1 MEYNNIIMIENDKD
15 FIPIY
20 KTEKG
25 NNIVYGRELYK
36 GLSVKQDFTDW
47 IKKQLISIDAI
58 KDKDYCIIWYK
69 NNDPF
74 KKVVE
79 FKGNLNSMVKNG
91 YSMEYIL
98 KLETAKEI
106 CLVAGASP
114 RANKELKE
122 KSKAYRRYLIGIE
135 EKYKNNIN
143 NDIKL
148 NDDMIRKL
156 FFSNEEN
163 RKMMLEKFISCLY
176 NNDILLDEIK
186 QLRKEIEELNK
197 KINIL
202 SDNQNRNSNI
212 ETSKINYK
220 DENIIDDFN
229 YSRFLNHINNL
240 TDNTVLTKKEFLNLF
255 NSYKFYHKEIGIMA
269 LNKFMNENNLIY
281 GNDRLTDYARENNI
295 LTRDTYKNHNK
306 VFFTKNGILYI
317 SNLLINNMHGD
328 YKIKRK

>member
-1 MEYNNIIMIENDKD
+1 MKLDLINKEEDRQYIIDNTSKTDLIDMLKQYGKVVD
-15 FIPIY
+15 Y
-20 KTEKG
+20 MTEKLVAEFYG
-25 NNIVYGRELYK
+25 VNEYTIKHIGDRHKYELEKYGYKLYRKSEIEKIQKSQLGGLENIPNRGLRLYPIQAVIIIGMMLTDSSIAEKLRSDIIKKIFSPKEEFNLDTKELLNELRELRK
-36 GLSVKQDFTDW
+36 E
-47 IKKQLISIDAI
+47 
-58 KDKDYCIIWYK
+58 
-69 NNDPF
+69 
-74 KKVVE
+74 VE
-79 FKGNLNSMVKNG
+79 NLNS
-91 YSMEYIL
+91 
-98 KLETAKEI
+98 
-106 CLVAGASP
+106 
-114 RANKELKE
+114 
-122 KSKAYRRYLIGIE
+122 
-135 EKYKNNIN
+135 
-143 NDIKL
+143 
-148 NDDMIRKL
+148 
-156 FFSNEEN
+156 
-163 RKMMLEKFISCLY
+163 
-176 NNDILLDEIK
+176 
-186 QLRKEIEELNK
+186 

-202 SDNQNRNSNI
+202 SDNQNRNSKI

-269 LNKFMNENNLIY
+269 LNKFMNENDLIY

>member
-1 MEYNNIIMIENDKD
+1 MNNNMVIIENNKE
-15 FIPIY
+15 FIPVY
-20 KTEKG
+20 RTEQGTK
-25 NNIVYGRELYK
+25 VVSGRELHK
-36 GLSVKQDFTDW
+36 GLKVAKDFSDW
-47 IKKQLISIDAI
+47 IKDSLERVDAVENID
-58 KDKDYCIIWYK
+58 Y
-69 NNDPF
+69 F
-74 KKVVE
+74 K
-79 FKGNLNSMVKNG
+79 FSPLKGKTSNLSGRPKI
-91 YSMEYIL
+91 EYII

-122 KSKAYRRYLIGIE
+122 KSKAYRRYLINVE
-135 EKYKNNIN
+135 NKYKTEILNGNTKLDDEIIRKMFMQDEKSR
-143 NDIKL
+143 NDIIKKISSPNTKELLKELRELRREVEDL
-148 NDDMIRKL
+148 N
-156 FFSNEEN
+156 S
-163 RKMMLEKFISCLY
+163 
-176 NNDILLDEIK
+176 
-186 QLRKEIEELNK
+186 

-240 TDNTVLTKKEFLNLF
+240 TDNTILTKKEFLNLF
-255 NSYKFYHKEIGIMA
+255 NSYKFYHKQLGIMA
-269 LNKFMNENNLIY
+269 LNKIMNENNLIY
-281 GNDRLTDYARENNI
+281 GNDRLTDYAKENNI

>member
-1 MEYNNIIMIENDKD
+1 MKLDLINKEEDRQYIIDNTSKTDLIDMLKQYGEIVDYMTEPMVANFYGVPNKTIETIANRNKEELKSYGYRVYKKSEILNLQTEGLENIPNRGLRLYPIQAIIIIGMMLTDSSIAEELRSNIIKRIFSPKEEFNLDTKELL
-15 FIPIY
+15 
-20 KTEKG
+20 KEL
-25 NNIVYGRELYK
+25 RELRRE
-36 GLSVKQDFTDW
+36 
-47 IKKQLISIDAI
+47 
-58 KDKDYCIIWYK
+58 
-69 NNDPF
+69 
-74 KKVVE
+74 VE
-79 FKGNLNSMVKNG
+79 NLNS
-91 YSMEYIL
+91 
-98 KLETAKEI
+98 
-106 CLVAGASP
+106 
-114 RANKELKE
+114 
-122 KSKAYRRYLIGIE
+122 
-135 EKYKNNIN
+135 
-143 NDIKL
+143 
-148 NDDMIRKL
+148 
-156 FFSNEEN
+156 
-163 RKMMLEKFISCLY
+163 
-176 NNDILLDEIK
+176 
-186 QLRKEIEELNK
+186 

-255 NSYKFYHKEIGIMA
+255 NSYKFYHKQLGIMA

-281 GNDRLTDYARENNI
+281 GNDRLTDYAKENNI

>member
-1 MEYNNIIMIENDKD
+1 MKLDLINKEEDRQYIIDNTSKTDLIDMLKQYGKVVDYMTEPMVANFYGVPNKTIETIANRNKEELKSYGYRVYKKSEILNLQTEGLENIPNRGLRLYPIQAIIIIGVMLTDSSIAEELRSNIIKRIFSPKEEFNLDTKELL
-15 FIPIY
+15 
-20 KTEKG
+20 KEL
-25 NNIVYGRELYK
+25 RELRK
-36 GLSVKQDFTDW
+36 E
-47 IKKQLISIDAI
+47 
-58 KDKDYCIIWYK
+58 
-69 NNDPF
+69 
-74 KKVVE
+74 VE
-79 FKGNLNSMVKNG
+79 NLNS
-91 YSMEYIL
+91 
-98 KLETAKEI
+98 
-106 CLVAGASP
+106 
-114 RANKELKE
+114 
-122 KSKAYRRYLIGIE
+122 
-135 EKYKNNIN
+135 
-143 NDIKL
+143 
-148 NDDMIRKL
+148 
-156 FFSNEEN
+156 
-163 RKMMLEKFISCLY
+163 
-176 NNDILLDEIK
+176 
-186 QLRKEIEELNK
+186 

-240 TDNTVLTKKEFLNLF
+240 TDNTILTKKEFLNLF
-255 NSYKFYHKEIGIMA
+255 NSYEFYHKKLGIMA

>member
-1 MEYNNIIMIENDKD
+1 MNNNMVIIENNKE
-15 FIPIY
+15 FIPVY
-20 KTEKG
+20 RTEQG
-25 NNIVYGRELYK
+25 IEVIDGRELYNNLPIGK
-36 GLSVKQDFTDW
+36 NTKFADW
-47 IKKQLISIDAI
+47 IKDNLNNIDAI
-58 KDKDYCIIWYK
+58 ENIDFFQYK
-69 NNDPF
+69 TKNP
-74 KKVVE
+74 
-79 FKGNLNSMVKNG
+79 KGG
-91 YSMEYIL
+91 RPRIEYIL
-98 KLETAKEI
+98 KLDIAKEI
-106 CLVAGASP
+106 CMITGANP
-114 RANKELKE
+114 NANEELRRI
-122 KSKAYRRYLIGIE
+122 SKAYRKYFIE
-135 EKYKNNIN
+135 LENKYKTEI
-143 NDIKL
+143 L
-148 NDDMIRKL
+148 NGNTKV
-156 FFSNEEN
+156 NKE
-163 RKMMLEKFISCLY
+163 
-176 NNDILLDEIK
+176 LLKELRE
-186 QLRKEIEELNK
+186 LRKEVENLNS

-220 DENIIDDFN
+220 DENIIDNFN

>member
-1 MEYNNIIMIENDKD
+1 MKLDLINKEEDRQYIIDNTSKTDLIDMLKQYGKVVDYMTEPMVANFYGVPNKTIETIANRNKEELKSYGYRVYKKSEILNLQTEGLENIPNRGLRLYPIQAIIIIGVMLTDSSIAEELRSNIIKRIFSPKEEFNLDTKELL
-15 FIPIY
+15 
-20 KTEKG
+20 KEL
-25 NNIVYGRELYK
+25 RELRRE
-36 GLSVKQDFTDW
+36 
-47 IKKQLISIDAI
+47 
-58 KDKDYCIIWYK
+58 
-69 NNDPF
+69 
-74 KKVVE
+74 VE
-79 FKGNLNSMVKNG
+79 NLNS
-91 YSMEYIL
+91 
-98 KLETAKEI
+98 
-106 CLVAGASP
+106 
-114 RANKELKE
+114 
-122 KSKAYRRYLIGIE
+122 
-135 EKYKNNIN
+135 
-143 NDIKL
+143 
-148 NDDMIRKL
+148 
-156 FFSNEEN
+156 
-163 RKMMLEKFISCLY
+163 
-176 NNDILLDEIK
+176 
-186 QLRKEIEELNK
+186 

-212 ETSKINYK
+212 ETSKVNYK